1 MLSPHSAYFSVST
14 TKILLE
20 TPQGILRDDG
30 HMSYLSILVWYSGL
44 ILARLGWGLGFVF
57 SNIQPTEMYLAT
69 RSLVA
74 PYVMTWCILD
84 HQRRCENSIRISLE
98 EKRGEFLLVL
108 NFN

>member
-1 MLSPHSAYFSVST
+1 MLISSVDGIEGLLWIDST
-14 TKILLE
+14 
-20 TPQGILRDDG
+20 
-30 HMSYLSILVWYSGL
+30 
-44 ILARLGWGLGFVF
+44 GWGLGFVL

-69 RSLVA
+69 HSLLA

>member
-1 MLSPHSAYFSVST
+1 
-14 TKILLE
+14 
-20 TPQGILRDDG
+20 
-30 HMSYLSILVWYSGL
+30 MSYLSILVWYSGL

-69 RSLVA
+69 HSLVA